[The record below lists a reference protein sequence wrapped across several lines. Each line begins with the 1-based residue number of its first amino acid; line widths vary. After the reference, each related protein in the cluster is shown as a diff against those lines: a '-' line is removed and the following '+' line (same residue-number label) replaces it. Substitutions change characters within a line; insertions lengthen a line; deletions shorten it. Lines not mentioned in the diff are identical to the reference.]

1 VGPSVSAFFE
11 QQLGA
16 GWLAP
21 NYPMLFSLA
30 IVVGLYLAVR
40 QAKQTGLD
48 QFRVFKVGVIT
59 LCAALISARLFV
71 VLEKFSYY
79 SERPAEIFYY
89 WQDGLASSGAYL
101 GGLMAVFISSWWIG
115 LRPVKFLDVAAPS
128 IALAICVGRIA
139 CFING
144 CCYGKPSDLPWAVS
158 FPAGSEAHYQQLLKG
173 VVEPGQASLP
183 LHPTQLYE
191 ALFGLCLFF
200 LLIRLRKRGR
210 RDGEMIAL
218 LFLVYSC
225 ARFFFEF
232 TRGDDRWMIA
242 GISVPQYLSIVGV
255 VLSGWFL
262 FARRRRELANS
273 DARSGPEFRLP
284 VTDARPIS

>member
-1 VGPSVSAFFE
+1 VGPLVSAFFE
-11 QQLGA
+11 QKLGA

-30 IVVGLYLAVR
+30 IVLGLYFAVR
-40 QAKQTGLD
+40 QAKPTGLD
-48 QFRVFKVGVIT
+48 PFRVFKVGVIT
-59 LCAALISARLFV
+59 VCAALISARLFV
-71 VLEKFSYY
+71 VLENFNYY

-89 WQDGLASSGAYL
+89 WQHGLASSGAYL

-115 LRPVKFLDVAAPS
+115 LRPAKFLDLAAPS
-128 IALAICVGRIA
+128 IALAICMGRIA

-158 FPAGSEAHYQQLLKG
+158 FPAGSEAHYQQLLTG
-173 VVEPGQASLP
+173 VIEPGQASLP

-200 LLIRLRKRGR
+200 LLIKLRKRER

-218 LFLVYSC
+218 LFLGYSC

-232 TRGDDRWMIA
+232 TRGDERWMIA
-242 GISVPQYLSIVGV
+242 GISVPQYLSIVGF

-262 FARRRRELANS
+262 FGRRRRELPNAN
-273 DARSGPEFRLP
+273 ARSEPEFRLP
-284 VTDARPIS
+284 VSGARPIG